1 MSEVTIGIDDVFKSY
16 GRTKALDGV
25 SFDLEKGVS
34 GLLGPNGA
42 GKTTLLRMLATVL
55 APDRGRLAVLG
66 WDPLDV
72 AGRLEIRRRL
82 GYFPQEPGYHMN
94 FTAFEFVDY
103 LAILKEMVDTDR
115 RHDEVRRVLE
125 AVSLGDVA
133 SKKLK
138 ALSGGMR
145 RRVILAQALLGSPEL
160 LVLDEPTVGLDPVQR
175 LRFREILSQLA
186 ETQTILLS
194 THMTEDVA
202 ALCSQV
208 VVLNEGQVQFNG
220 DITELADKA
229 RGRVWQAGAKESA
242 RLSWRTGEGIYRH
255 VGEPPAGAEL
265 VEPTIDDGYLLLI
278 GERALEGQPT

>member
-1 MSEVTIGIDDVFKSY
+1 MTDVTVEVDQVFKAY
-16 GRTKALDGV
+16 GRTHALDGV
-25 SFDLEKGVS
+25 SFELQKGVA

-55 APDRGRLAVLG
+55 APDRGRLVVLG
-66 WDPLDV
+66 WDPQDV
-72 AGRLEIRRRL
+72 TGRLEIRRRL

-103 LAILKEMVDTDR
+103 LAILKEIVDRNR
-115 RHDEVRRVLE
+115 RHAEVRRVLE
-125 AVSLGDVA
+125 AVGLGDVA

-145 RRVILAQALLGSPEL
+145 RRVILAQALLGDPAL

-175 LRFREILSQLA
+175 LRFREVLSGLA

-208 VVLNEGQVQFNG
+208 VVLNEGEVRFNG
-220 DITELADKA
+220 DITKLADMA
-229 RGRVWQAGAKESA
+229 RDRVWLAGSQEPA
-242 RLSWRTGEGIYRH
+242 RLSWRTGEGVYRH

-278 GERALEGQPT
+278 GERALAEQTS

>member
-1 MSEVTIGIDDVFKSY
+1 
-16 GRTKALDGV
+16 
-25 SFDLEKGVS
+25 
-34 GLLGPNGA
+34 
-42 GKTTLLRMLATVL
+42 
-55 APDRGRLAVLG
+55 
-66 WDPLDV
+66 
-72 AGRLEIRRRL
+72 
-82 GYFPQEPGYHMN
+82 MN

-133 SKKLK
+133 SKKLR

-255 VGEPPAGAEL
+255 VGEPLAGAEL

>member
-1 MSEVTIGIDDVFKSY
+1 
-16 GRTKALDGV
+16 
-25 SFDLEKGVS
+25 
-34 GLLGPNGA
+34 
-42 GKTTLLRMLATVL
+42 
-55 APDRGRLAVLG
+55 
-66 WDPLDV
+66 
-72 AGRLEIRRRL
+72 
-82 GYFPQEPGYHMN
+82 
-94 FTAFEFVDY
+94 
-103 LAILKEMVDTDR
+103 
-115 RHDEVRRVLE
+115 
-125 AVSLGDVA
+125 
-133 SKKLK
+133 
-138 ALSGGMR
+138 MR

-255 VGEPPAGAEL
+255 VGEPAAGAEL

>member
-1 MSEVTIGIDDVFKSY
+1 MSSVTIEVDQVFKSY
-16 GRTKALDGV
+16 GRTHALNGV
-25 SFDLEKGVS
+25 SFELNKGVT

-55 APDRGRLAVLG
+55 APDRGRFVVLG
-66 WDPLDV
+66 WNPQDT

-103 LAILKEMVDTDR
+103 LAILKEMVDRDR
-115 RHDEVRRVLE
+115 RHAEVRRVLE
-125 AVSLGDVA
+125 AVGLGDVA

-145 RRVILAQALLGSPEL
+145 RRVILAQALLGDPEL

-175 LRFREILSQLA
+175 LRFREILSRLA

-202 ALCSQV
+202 ALCSRV
-208 VVLNEGQVQFNG
+208 VVLNEGQVQFDG
-220 DITELADKA
+220 GITRLADMA
-229 RGRVWQAGAKESA
+229 RDRVWLAGTQESA
-242 RLSWRTGEGIYRH
+242 RLSWRTGEGVYRH
-255 VGEPPAGAEL
+255 VGDPPARAEL
-265 VEPTIDDGYLLLI
+265 VEPTLDDGYLLLI
-278 GERALEGQPT
+278 GERALEEQTT